1 MRTLHLI
8 LPRRM
13 PSRRRLVKT
22 MRNARSLSLQQL
34 DSIAKGVEHV
44 DSVEAFHRFV
54 RDRRIPGGSAPL
66 GELGEASDQNCR
78 VRLPG
83 GAKLSVDTEMKT
95 VSPPRNHTPPRV
107 TRFAGFGSSNNPRTP
122 E

>member
-66 GELGEASDQNCR
+66 GKLGEASDQNCR
-78 VRLPG
+78 VRLPVFFNDP
-83 GAKLSVDTEMKT
+83 ATTEMKT
-95 VSPPRNHTPPRV
+95 SLPTAKPHT
-107 TRFAGFGSSNNPRTP
+107 A
-122 E
+122 